1 MKRLGMLGVAFFLCG
16 MLAGCGTE
24 TRAGLVTDTIVR
36 INQASSEVGLI
47 ATEVKKATEEAT
59 KERKPLN
66 LTKAGEAAEKLKQTG
81 VKIVE
86 MKQRIDQVKATIT
99 EDEKKE
105 YAKDQQESLNKA
117 FKTLLQNQQDLRDA
131 MAAASAIDKAKTDD
145 LQKKINDAISPFEA
159 QAKGSRAN

>member
-1 MKRLGMLGVAFFLCG
+1 MKRLWMLGVAFFLCG

-24 TRAGLVTDTIVR
+24 TRAGLVTDTIQR

-47 ATEVKKATEEAT
+47 AKSVKEATEEAA
-59 KERKPLN
+59 KEGKPLN
-66 LTKAGEAAEKLKQTG
+66 LTKASEAADKLKQTG

-86 MKQRIDQVKATIT
+86 IKQRIDLVKTTIT

-105 YAKDQQESLNKA
+105 YARDQQENLNKA

-131 MAAASAIDKAKTDD
+131 LVAAEAINKAKTDE
-145 LQKKINDAISPFEA
+145 LRKKIVDAISPFEA
-159 QAKGSRAN
+159 QAKGSRTN